1 MRVHSEA
8 YLRAEASGVTLLLG
22 GRCRD
27 QAYGC
32 DLDMLVA
39 HELLFLDSNQF
50 VACAHLPF
58 I

>member
-8 YLRAEASGVTLLLG
+8 NLRAEASGITPLFG
-22 GRCRD
+22 GRCSD
-27 QAYGC
+27 QASGC
-32 DLDMLVA
+32 VLDILFA
-39 HELLFLDSNQF
+39 HELLFLDSNQV